1 MLITYVPSFISSLL
15 IPIKFKNGLSL
26 DKSVDRNFS
35 YSLVNRVSFSLT
47 REMLVRFRLLE
58 IN

>member
-1 MLITYVPSFISSLL
+1 MLITYVPNFISSLL
-15 IPIKFKNGLSL
+15 IPIIFKNGLSL